1 MSKRILLGITGSI
14 AAYKALDIARLL
26 RQDGHDVQ
34 IVATRN
40 ALRFFPRLNAEIFTG
55 HPVYVDLFDS
65 SSSVRHVELASHSD
79 LILIAPASADFLSKM
94 ALGLADDLLSA
105 ICLSTTSP
113 IIVAPAMEENMY
125 FHPAVQENMKTLL
138 SRGIREIPPETGPL
152 ASGKDGTGRLA
163 SPDAVKSAILSV
175 IEHTQNWKRV
185 RVLISAGPTHEP
197 IDPVRFIGNR
207 SSGKMGYALAA
218 ACASR
223 GAAVTLVSGPVNLLP
238 PQGVSF
244 RSITS
249 ARELAMEMG
258 KAFPA
263 HDICF
268 MTAAVA
274 DYRVKAPM
282 AGKKKKDG
290 KVWTLE
296 LEENPDILSSLS
308 RMKTSH
314 QYLVGF
320 AAETVL
326 DPKKLLEKLRKKGAD
341 MLLANDVSQ
350 PGIGF
355 SSDSNELTMCLP
367 DGQVISMGRH
377 LKTVLA
383 EKILD
388 AIEKSGSLSTFLSG
402 TDPAENCAM
411 PPQG

>member
-1 MSKRILLGITGSI
+1 MPKRILLGITGSI

-26 RQDGHDVQ
+26 CQDGHDVQ

-55 HPVYVDLFDS
+55 HPVYVDLFDPS
-65 SSSVRHVELASHSD
+65 CSVRHVELASRSD

-113 IIVAPAMEENMY
+113 ILVAPAMEENMY
-125 FHPAVQENMKTLL
+125 FHPAVRENLKTLL
-138 SRGIREIPPETGPL
+138 SRGVREIPPEAGSL

-163 SPDAVKSAILSV
+163 SPDALKSAILSV
-175 IEHTQNWKRV
+175 IEHTQTWKGI

-207 SSGKMGYALAA
+207 SSGKMGYALAR

-223 GAAVTLVSGPVNLLP
+223 GAAVTLVSGPANLLP
-238 PQGVSF
+238 PPGVTF
-244 RSITS
+244 QSITS
-249 ARELAMEMG
+249 ARELEMAME

-274 DYRVKAPM
+274 DYRVKDPLE
-282 AGKKKKDG
+282 GKKKKDG
-290 KVWTLE
+290 KTWTLA

-308 RMKTSH
+308 RMKTPR

-377 LKTVLA
+377 LKIVLA

-388 AIEKSGSLSTFLSG
+388 AVEKWGTLPNLASGHEPS
-402 TDPAENCAM
+402 AHARR
-411 PPQG
+411 PPRG